1 MNQEMTTDDVTHS
14 LARIESDQQLTDQGD
29 ELVQSWLDADVGFAA
44 VAPVLRFMEAHADW
58 DFGTPGPLVHFVERF
73 HGKGYDREVIASV
86 ERQPPAHTLW
96 MLNRLINGERAGS
109 ARARLLEVLSA
120 AATAPNAGPDTA
132 EAARRFHAFHVSAS

>member
-14 LARIESDQQLTDQGD
+14 LASIASDQQLADQGD
-29 ELVQSWLDADVGFAA
+29 DLVQSWLNADVGFAA

-73 HGKGYDREVIASV
+73 HGQGYDHEVIASV
-86 ERQPPAHTLW
+86 ERQPTKHTLW

-109 ARARLLEVLSA
+109 ARARLLGVLSA
-120 AATAPNAGPDTA
+120 AATAPNAGPDAA
-132 EAARRFHAFHVSAS
+132 EAARQFHALHVSAS